1 MKTWKQTVF
10 IGILV
15 ILAVMATGCNRG
27 KSSDSA
33 AGDGFN
39 IYSVWRH
46 TGGADVEHGETWI
59 SDKQTTLSFFKDGEN
74 VYYTSSASGNSVW
87 QGVLN
92 DMGGFNYTFTPHTQF
107 ILDAGT
113 FSDFEVQ
120 GPFAWLAVRYD
131 SENKRLVST
140 DHTVEQYYEWAGESS
155 PPDPRIFTFTAA
167 SSSPQSQTAAADI
180 SAFVG
185 TWINSE
191 GRTYTIPQSQSWE
204 SEFPGG
210 FKQFENYYTWGH
222 PAGDFGINLVPAGV
236 DLILHGNVVPTD
248 NTKIRLVTEDL
259 HSAPVVY
266 YREGELQQQL
276 EHKELRIGSSV
287 SGHVSRDAIDHYN
300 IRSSEA
306 GEIIL
311 QIESNVVIWLEVYQG
326 DRFIT
331 TSLLDSDEY
340 LTRVAF
346 SAQPNIIYHLQVR
359 SYVRDVVWEAYSIT
373 AHLGQ

>member
-191 GRTYTIPQSQSWE
+191 GRTYTIPQPQTWE

-236 DLILHGNVVPTD
+236 DLILHGNVIPTD

-287 SGHVSRDAIDHYN
+287 TGVVGRDWKERYN
-300 IRSSEA
+300 IRSVDMFHIS
-306 GEIIL
+306 L
-311 QIESNVVIWLEVYQG
+311 VIESEVKILLDVYNGQQ
-326 DRFIT
+326 FIT
-331 TSLLDSDEY
+331 SSIDDSGEY
-340 LTRVAF
+340 RSRIEIA
-346 SAQPNIIYHLQVR
+346 AQPNTVYILEVS
-359 SYVRDVVWEAYSIT
+359 SYVRDVTEAAFRIT
-373 AHLGQ
+373 AHLSQ